1 MTAVST
7 GGARDRGGAGALDGV
22 GVVVTRAGTS
32 PGRLGDLLRVRGAA
46 VVHWPCIR
54 FAPPA
59 DPAPMAA
66 AVVRVTDFDWLV
78 VTSPRAA
85 RRWLEAWD
93 AGRDAAARPSVS
105 AAAVGPATATVLRE
119 AGWHVER
126 VADEHSAR
134 GLLEAFEVAGD
145 AAGMR
150 ILFPCSDLAGDEFPD
165 GLRRLGAKVDRI
177 VAYRTVLTPPD
188 SSEVRRAVETGTVR
202 VVTFTSPSTVEGF
215 LDGADDA
222 TMNLVRRRLA
232 ATAIGTSTATALEA
246 ADWPAVVADE
256 TSLEGLVD
264 AAARAASD
272 LRARK
277 GMT

>member
-1 MTAVST
+1 MTAVSA
-7 GGARDRGGAGALDGV
+7 GGARDRDGAGNLDGV
-22 GVVVTRAGTS
+22 GVAVTRAGTS
-32 PGRLGDLLRVRGAA
+32 AGRLGDLLRDRGAA

-59 DPAPMAA
+59 DPAPLAA
-66 AVVRVTDFDWLV
+66 AVERAADFDWLV

-85 RRWLEAWD
+85 RRWLEAWA
-93 AGRDAAARPSVS
+93 AGRDATARPPVP
-105 AAAVGPATATVLRE
+105 AAAVGPATAAVLRE
-119 AGWHVER
+119 AGWPVER

-134 GLLEAFEVAGD
+134 GLLEAFEGAGD
-145 AAGMR
+145 ARGMR
-150 ILFPCSDLAGDEFPD
+150 ILLPCSDLAGAELPD
-165 GLRRLGAKVDRI
+165 GLRRLGAEVDRI

-188 SSEVRRAVETGTVR
+188 ASDVRRAVEAGAVR
-202 VVTFTSPSTVEGF
+202 VATFTSPSTVEGF

-232 ATAIGTSTATALEA
+232 AAAIGTTTATALQA

-277 GMT
+277 GVT